1 MQRGDEPADLFMVS
15 SDSSD
20 GVIVTQDRTP
30 SGFENSRNVE
40 RFNDNCPGE
49 GGSNLVVIA
58 EERNE
63 KLGASVSWTLKYQEE
78 ENSHASEIL
87 EPPNGELRQI
97 RVSATLTHFYVT
109 DILRFYETNYPS
121 HY

>member
-1 MQRGDEPADLFMVS
+1 LDAKD
-15 SDSSD
+15 
-20 GVIVTQDRTP
+20 
-30 SGFENSRNVE
+30 
-40 RFNDNCPGE
+40 
-49 GGSNLVVIA
+49 
-58 EERNE
+58 
-63 KLGASVSWTLKYQEE
+63 QEE

-97 RVSATLTHFYVT
+97 RGSATLTHFYVT

>member
-1 MQRGDEPADLFMVS
+1 MLA
-15 SDSSD
+15 
-20 GVIVTQDRTP
+20 
-30 SGFENSRNVE
+30 
-40 RFNDNCPGE
+40 
-49 GGSNLVVIA
+49 GSNA
-58 EERNE
+58 ESPSAIGSAFTYSSTPNLSRKRN
-63 KLGASVSWTLKYQEE
+63 GASVVFPAPFGPADQEE
-78 ENSHASEIL
+78 ENSHASGIL

>member
-1 MQRGDEPADLFMVS
+1 MKWTTPASLDKNSRAKVVFPAFGPAD
-15 SDSSD
+15 
-20 GVIVTQDRTP
+20 
-30 SGFENSRNVE
+30 
-40 RFNDNCPGE
+40 
-49 GGSNLVVIA
+49 
-58 EERNE
+58 
-63 KLGASVSWTLKYQEE
+63 QEE

-97 RVSATLTHFYVT
+97 RGSATLTHFYVT